1 MTRTTMTD
9 EYVADTLEVARAA
22 AVQAIDEWDRIGW
35 QAVSISASRTE
46 DGHRVVTV
54 VYRKGADE

>member
-9 EYVADTLEVARAA
+9 EYVADTLEAARAA

-35 QAVSISASRTE
+35 QAVSISATRTE
-46 DGHRVVTV
+46 DGQRAVSV
-54 VYRKGADE
+54 VYTKGETE